1 MAHLTF
7 VLHEHKQINSIM
19 YYNLHGLKK
28 KKIFVSKIRCK
39 MFPFDSKTL
48 NAFEILKYYEAQSK
62 SPHYPSSLCER

>member
-28 KKIFVSKIRCK
+28 KRFSFQKSDVRCFHLTVK
-39 MFPFDSKTL
+39 
-48 NAFEILKYYEAQSK
+48 
-62 SPHYPSSLCER
+62 H